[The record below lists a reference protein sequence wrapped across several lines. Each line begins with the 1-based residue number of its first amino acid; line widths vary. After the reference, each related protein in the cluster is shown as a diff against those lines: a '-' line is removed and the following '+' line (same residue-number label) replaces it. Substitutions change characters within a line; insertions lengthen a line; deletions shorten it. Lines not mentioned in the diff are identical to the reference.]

1 MKYFILSNITL
12 FAVEKIITETLSY
25 QDGYR
30 IDAVRF
36 YSVAIVFFKHYF
48 FESMFLILFGFLFIL
63 YLAEE
68 LLLFL
73 LRKAETISSDMEE
86 NTLLKVFPFII
97 FALNILEVKEFEF
110 LYFSLFF
117 FNELHCIFR

>member
-1 MKYFILSNITL
+1 MGEMKYFVLSNVIL

-48 FESMFLILFGFLFIL
+48 FESMFFILFGFLFIL
-63 YLAEE
+63 YLPEE

-86 NTLLKVFPFII
+86 NTHLKVFHFII
-97 FALNILEVKEFEF
+97 FSLKVLEVIDICI
-110 LYFSLFF
+110 LIFF
-117 FNELHCIFR
+117 FVFL